1 MEINPLTT
9 IIRDRNNTKKYFI
22 YTFYS
27 EQTKK
32 WETIAVKKVNYES
45 IKKVKMEQS
54 YSHEEAL
61 RHHLDFIAHYSVF

>member
-27 EQTKK
+27 EQTKNGK
-32 WETIAVKKVNYES
+32 P
-45 IKKVKMEQS
+45 
-54 YSHEEAL
+54 L
-61 RHHLDFIAHYSVF
+61 P

>member
-32 WETIAVKKVNYES
+32 WETVAVKKVNYES
-45 IKKVKMEQS
+45 IKEVKWNNRIP
-54 YSHEEAL
+54 AKKL
-61 RHHLDFIAHYSVF
+61 FATI